1 MFGSNTAETERQSY
15 QSGRESGIED
25 VMIFLNE
32 LMFNDQFT
40 EEERKTVKK
49 AYRLASNEFPDKNG
63 N

>member
-1 MFGSNTAETERQSY
+1 MFGSNTAESERNAH

-32 LMFNDQFT
+32 LMNDTRFN
-40 EEERKTVKK
+40 EEERNTVKRV
-49 AYRLASNEFPDKNG
+49 YRLASDEFPDNNG